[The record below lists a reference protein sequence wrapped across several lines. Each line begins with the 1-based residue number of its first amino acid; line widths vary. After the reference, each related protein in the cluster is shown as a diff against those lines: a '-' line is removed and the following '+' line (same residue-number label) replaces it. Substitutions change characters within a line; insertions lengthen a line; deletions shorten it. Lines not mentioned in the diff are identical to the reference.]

1 VTDQTDQ
8 PLALPAIPAEA
19 GTIAGLLDGETK
31 KALWGLAG
39 MLAESQFVP
48 DTFRGKQADC
58 FVACHL
64 AARMGEDPITL
75 LQNTSVVKGKPGL
88 SARYRMALAEKRGV
102 FRGPIRFKYD
112 GAGPDLVVTA
122 VATLAETGEE
132 VTAEAS
138 MAMAKA
144 EGWTRNPKYGTL
156 PKQMLSYRAG
166 TFLCR
171 LYDPAGE
178 LGFSTRE
185 ELEDVRWAA
194 GHGPRGGGK
203 PVSGAVADLNAAIRG
218 EGRVVAD
225 QGGDQEIEER
235 EV

>member
-1 VTDQTDQ
+1 MSDREHTESAEAM
-8 PLALPAIPAEA
+8 PALPSIPAAA
-19 GTIAGLLDGETK
+19 GTIAGLIDGETK

-48 DTFRGKQADC
+48 ETFRGKQADC

-75 LQNTSVVKGKPGL
+75 LQNTHVVKGRPGL
-88 SARYRMALAEKRGV
+88 SARYRLALAEKRGV
-102 FRGPIRFKYD
+102 FRGPIRYAVE
-112 GAGPDLVVTA
+112 GTGESMVVTA
-122 VATLAETGEE
+122 IATLAETGEE
-132 VTAEAS
+132 VKAEAS

-144 EGWTRNPKYGTL
+144 EGWVKNPKYRTM
-156 PKQMLSYRAG
+156 PQQMLSYRAG

-178 LGFSTRE
+178 LGFSTKE
-185 ELEDVRWAA
+185 ELEDVRWAG
-194 GHGPRGGGK
+194 GHGPRDGR

-218 EGRVVAD
+218 EGRV
-225 QGGDQEIEER
+225 IEGN
-235 EV
+235 EVEEAE